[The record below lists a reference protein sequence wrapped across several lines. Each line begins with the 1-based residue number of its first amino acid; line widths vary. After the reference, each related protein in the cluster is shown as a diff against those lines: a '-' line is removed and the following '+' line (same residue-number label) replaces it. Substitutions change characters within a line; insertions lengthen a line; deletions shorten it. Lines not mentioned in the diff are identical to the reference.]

1 MNPDSPQPPQNV
13 DYLNLISTPTN
24 RSGKFG
30 SKFNIILMILGGVV
44 VLTIIFL
51 VVTSFS
57 GGSTSNIEKLSARLK
72 AIEAIS
78 TSAQPNIKSTKLRAA
93 NSSLNI
99 YMKDVN
105 TSLNKLAPSGV
116 NTAKLPKS
124 ITNNEALTQ
133 KSITDDLAEAKL
145 LGQYDAVYSQS
156 MTNLIGFTIL
166 DMQKLSKSTNSES
179 FKKFLD
185 DTSNNLQTTSDNIKN
200 YSSATN

>member
-1 MNPDSPQPPQNV
+1 MNPNNPQPPQNV

-30 SKFNIILMILGGVV
+30 SKFNIILIALGGVV

-57 GGSTSNIEKLSARLK
+57 GGGTSNIEKLAARLK
-72 AIEAIS
+72 SIEAIS

-185 DTSNNLQTTSDNIKN
+185 DTSSNLQTTSDNIKN

>member
-1 MNPDSPQPPQNV
+1 
-13 DYLNLISTPTN
+13 
-24 RSGKFG
+24 
-30 SKFNIILMILGGVV
+30 MILGGVV

-124 ITNNEALTQ
+124 VTNNEALTQ